1 MACSYPL
8 RNVTVLDCELY
19 KKWDREISQQNET
32 FGTIYQIN
40 SPQYFGY
47 ETYPENMYC
56 IWNIANKDLVTY
68 RIIDQRLQNASDC
81 DGPGC
86 NCPDAMMVRMGSN
99 EVKLCGST
107 MPPMVNHMS
116 SDGLQVKFC
125 SDHMHTAKGILL
137 MAYRHNNQQELT
149 SNNNMF
155 DRVIENMASRK
166 RRQQVCS
173 CMYN

>member
-1 MACSYPL
+1 MVCSYPL
-8 RNVTVLDCELY
+8 RNVTVLDCELIF
-19 KKWDREISQQNET
+19 KWDREISQQNET

-81 DGPGC
+81 NGPGC
-86 NCPDAMMVRMGSN
+86 DCPDAMMVRMGSN
-99 EVKLCGST
+99 EVKLCGSA
-107 MPPMVNHMS
+107 MPSMVNHMS

-137 MAYRHNNQQELT
+137 MAYRHNNQQEMT
-149 SNNNMF
+149 NNNNMF

-173 CMYN
+173 CMHN